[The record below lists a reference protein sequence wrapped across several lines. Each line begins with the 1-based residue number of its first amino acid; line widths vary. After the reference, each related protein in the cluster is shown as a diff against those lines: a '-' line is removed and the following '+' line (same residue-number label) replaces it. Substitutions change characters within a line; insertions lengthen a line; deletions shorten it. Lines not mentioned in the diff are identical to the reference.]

1 MEHKRKQ
8 MMAGNMVK
16 KDGNALARREPMVY
30 GGMGMKK
37 KPMQKGGMSGMNRIQ
52 YTTGGPVTANTPM
65 AKPN

>member
-37 KPMQKGGMSGMNRIQ
+37 KPMQKGGMNRIQ
-52 YTTGGPVTANTPM
+52 YTMGGPVTDNTPM

>member
-16 KDGNALARREPMVY
+16 KDGNALARREPMAY

-37 KPMQKGGMSGMNRIQ
+37 KPMQKGGMNRIQ
-52 YTTGGPVTANTPM
+52 YMEGGPVMDNIPM